1 MNDERQYETILKLE
15 NKNQIE
21 REKKAKYEVTLGVL
35 QLGYEGERGKV
46 KDNTE
51 KKGNKVDKIMLIH
64 RELIL
69 EG

>member
-51 KKGNKVDKIMLIH
+51 KKKVI
-64 RELIL
+64 R
-69 EG
+69 

>member
-35 QLGYEGERGKV
+35 QC
-46 KDNTE
+46 
-51 KKGNKVDKIMLIH
+51 
-64 RELIL
+64 
-69 EG
+69 